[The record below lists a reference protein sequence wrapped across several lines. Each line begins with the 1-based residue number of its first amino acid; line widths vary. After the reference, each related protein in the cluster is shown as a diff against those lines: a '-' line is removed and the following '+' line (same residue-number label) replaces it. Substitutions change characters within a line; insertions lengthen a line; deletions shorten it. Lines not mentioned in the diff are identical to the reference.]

1 MKIIHVDKN
10 HPILIKLLSKFGYE
24 NFKYY
29 NSTKIEIEKI
39 IENYDG
45 IIIRSRFKIDKSF
58 IKKAKRLK
66 FIARVGSGK
75 ENIDV
80 DYAKRNNIKI
90 FTSPEGNSNAVG
102 EHALGLLLSLINKII
117 PSNQSVKQFK
127 WLREKYR
134 GYELEN
140 KIIGIIGYGHT
151 GKSFAKK
158 LSGFNNI
165 KVLFYDI
172 KEIKTDEYAEKSS
185 LEKIFKNADI
195 ISFHVDENDL
205 SIKMF
210 NKSFIKKMR
219 KPFWIINTSRGK
231 VVSLEDLKWGIEKNI
246 IFGAGLDVI
255 ELEDYSFEKVTFE
268 KNKILNF
275 FLKSEKV
282 IITPHIAGWT
292 YESHHKLAE
301 TIVNK
306 ISKYF

>member
-45 IIIRSRFKIDKSF
+45 LIIRSRFKIDKSF

-90 FTSPEGNSNAVG
+90 FTAPEGNSNAVG

-246 IFGAGLDVI
+246 IYGAGLDVI

-268 KNKILNF
+268 KNEILNF

-292 YESHHKLAE
+292 YESHHKLAK
-301 TIVNK
+301 TIVDK

>member
-117 PSNQSVKQFK
+117 PSNQSIKQFK

-185 LEKIFKNADI
+185 LEKIYKNADI

-268 KNKILNF
+268 KNEILNF

-292 YESHHKLAE
+292 YESHHKLAK
-301 TIVNK
+301 TIVDK

>member
-1 MKIIHVDKN
+1 MKIIHVDRN
-10 HPILIKLLSKFGYE
+10 HPILIELLSKFGYE
-24 NFKYY
+24 NFTYY
-29 NSTKIEIEKI
+29 DSTKIEIEKI

-58 IKKAKRLK
+58 IKRAKRLK

-102 EHALGLLLSLINKII
+102 EHALGLLLSLMNKII
-117 PSNQSVKQFK
+117 PSYQSIKQFK

-172 KEIKTDEYAEKSS
+172 KEIKTDKYAEKST
-185 LEKIFKNADI
+185 LEKIFKNADVL
-195 ISFHVDENDL
+195 SFHVDENDL

-210 NKSFIKKMR
+210 NKSFIEKMR

-231 VVSLEDLKWGIEKNI
+231 IVSLEDLKWGIENDI
-246 IFGAGLDVI
+246 IIGAGLDVI
-255 ELEDYSFEKVTFE
+255 ELENYSFEKITFE
-268 KNKILNF
+268 KKEILNF

-292 YESHHKLAE
+292 FESHQKLAK
-301 TIVNK
+301 TIVDK

>member
-10 HPILIKLLSKFGYE
+10 HPILIELLNKIGYE
-24 NFKYY
+24 NFTYY
-29 NSTKIEIEKI
+29 NSSKIEIEEI

-45 IIIRSRFKIDKSF
+45 IIIRSKFKIDKSF

-75 ENIDV
+75 ENIDIN
-80 DYAKRNNIKI
+80 YAKKNNIKI

-117 PSNQSVKQFK
+117 SSYQSITQFK

-172 KEIKTDEYAEKSS
+172 KEIKTDKYAEKSS

-195 ISFHVDENDL
+195 LSFHVNENDL

-231 VVSLEDLKWGIEKNI
+231 IVSLEDLKWGIEKDI
-246 IFGAGLDVI
+246 IIGAGLDVI
-255 ELEDYSFEKVTFE
+255 ELEDYSFEKITFE
-268 KNKILNF
+268 KNEILNF

-292 YESHHKLAE
+292 FESHHKLAKI
-301 TIVNK
+301 IVDK

>member
-102 EHALGLLLSLINKII
+102 EHALGLLLSLTNKII
-117 PSNQSVKQFK
+117 PSNQSIKQFK

-210 NKSFIKKMR
+210 NKSFIKKMK

-268 KNKILNF
+268 KNEILNF

-292 YESHHKLAE
+292 YESHHKLAK
-301 TIVNK
+301 TIVDK
-306 ISKYF
+306 ISKCF

>member
-117 PSNQSVKQFK
+117 PSNQSIKQFK

-255 ELEDYSFEKVTFE
+255 ELEDYSFEKVKFE

-292 YESHHKLAE
+292 YESHHKLAK
-301 TIVNK
+301 TIVDK

>member
-268 KNKILNF
+268 KNEILNF

-292 YESHHKLAE
+292 YESHHKLAK

>member
-210 NKSFIKKMR
+210 NKSFIKKMK

>member
-292 YESHHKLAE
+292 YESHHKLAK
-301 TIVNK
+301 TIDNK
-306 ISKYF
+306 ISKCF

>member
-10 HPILIKLLSKFGYE
+10 HPILIELLSKFGYE
-24 NFKYY
+24 NFTNY

-102 EHALGLLLSLINKII
+102 EHALGLLLSLMNKII
-117 PSNQSVKQFK
+117 PSNQSIKQFK

-172 KEIKTDEYAEKSS
+172 KEIKTDKYAEKSS

-195 ISFHVDENDL
+195 LSFHVDENDL

-231 VVSLEDLKWGIEKNI
+231 VVSLEDLKWGIEKKI

-255 ELEDYSFEKVTFE
+255 ELEDYSFEKITFE
-268 KNKILNF
+268 KNEILNF

-292 YESHHKLAE
+292 YESHHKLAK
-301 TIVNK
+301 TIVDK
-306 ISKYF
+306 ISKCF

>member
-75 ENIDV
+75 ENIDF

-117 PSNQSVKQFK
+117 PSNQSIKQFK

-151 GKSFAKK
+151 GKSSAKK

-231 VVSLEDLKWGIEKNI
+231 IVSLEDLKWGIEKNI

-268 KNKILNF
+268 KNEILNF

-292 YESHHKLAE
+292 YESHHKLAK
-301 TIVNK
+301 TIVDK

>member
-90 FTSPEGNSNAVG
+90 FTAPEGNSNAVG

-268 KNKILNF
+268 KNEILNF

-292 YESHHKLAE
+292 YESHHKLAK
-301 TIVNK
+301 TIVDK

>member
-90 FTSPEGNSNAVG
+90 FTAPEGNSNAVG

-210 NKSFIKKMR
+210 NKSFIKKMK

-268 KNKILNF
+268 KNEILNF

-292 YESHHKLAE
+292 YESHHKLAK
-301 TIVNK
+301 TIVDK

>member
-45 IIIRSRFKIDKSF
+45 LIIRSRFKIDKSF

-90 FTSPEGNSNAVG
+90 FTAPEGNSNAVG

-195 ISFHVDENDL
+195 LSFHVDENDL

-210 NKSFIKKMR
+210 NKSFIKKMK

-268 KNKILNF
+268 KNEILNF

-292 YESHHKLAE
+292 YESHQKLAK
-301 TIVNK
+301 TIVDK
-306 ISKYF
+306 ISKCF

>member
-10 HPILIKLLSKFGYE
+10 HPILIKLLNKFGYE

-117 PSNQSVKQFK
+117 PSNQSIKQFK

-268 KNKILNF
+268 KNEILNF

-292 YESHHKLAE
+292 YESHHKLAK

>member
-45 IIIRSRFKIDKSF
+45 LIIRSRFKIDKSF

-90 FTSPEGNSNAVG
+90 FTAPEGNSNAVG

-117 PSNQSVKQFK
+117 PSNQSIKQFK

-268 KNKILNF
+268 KNEILNF

-292 YESHHKLAE
+292 YESHHKLAK
-301 TIVNK
+301 TIVDK

>member
-117 PSNQSVKQFK
+117 PSNQSIKQFK

-231 VVSLEDLKWGIEKNI
+231 VVSLEDLKWGIEKKF

-292 YESHHKLAE
+292 YESHHKLAK

-306 ISKYF
+306 ISKCF

>member
-10 HPILIKLLSKFGYE
+10 HPILIELLSKFGYE
-24 NFKYY
+24 NFTNY

-102 EHALGLLLSLINKII
+102 EHALGLLLSLMNKII
-117 PSNQSVKQFK
+117 PSNQSIKQFK

-165 KVLFYDI
+165 KILFYDI

-195 ISFHVDENDL
+195 LSFHVDENDL

-231 VVSLEDLKWGIEKNI
+231 VVSLEDLKWGIEKKI

-255 ELEDYSFEKVTFE
+255 ELEDYSFEKITFE
-268 KNKILNF
+268 KNEILNF

-292 YESHHKLAE
+292 YESHHKLAK
-301 TIVNK
+301 TIVDK

>member
-29 NSTKIEIEKI
+29 KSTKIEIEKI

-292 YESHHKLAE
+292 YESHHKLAK
-301 TIVNK
+301 TIVDK

>member
-255 ELEDYSFEKVTFE
+255 ELEDYSFEKVKFE

-292 YESHHKLAE
+292 YESHHKLAK

>member
-210 NKSFIKKMR
+210 NKSFIKKMK

-268 KNKILNF
+268 KNEILNF

-292 YESHHKLAE
+292 YESHHKLAK

>member
-1 MKIIHVDKN
+1 MKIIHVDEN
-10 HPILIKLLSKFGYE
+10 HPILIELLSKFGYK
-24 NFKYY
+24 NFEHY

-45 IIIRSRFKIDKSF
+45 LVIRSKFKIDKSF
-58 IKKAKRLK
+58 IKKAKKLK

-80 DYAKRNNIKI
+80 DYAKKNNIKI
-90 FTSPEGNSNAVG
+90 FTSPQGNSNAVG
-102 EHALGLLLSLINKII
+102 EHAIGLLLSLMNKII
-117 PSNQSVKQFK
+117 PSYQSVRQFR

-140 KIIGIIGYGHT
+140 KIVGIIGYGHT

-158 LSGFNNI
+158 LSGFNNT

-172 KEIKTDEYAEKSS
+172 KDIKTDKYAEKSS

-195 ISFHVDENDL
+195 LSFHVDENNL

-210 NKSFIKKMR
+210 DKSFIKKMT

-231 VVSLEDLKWGIEKNI
+231 IVSLEDLKWGIEKDI
-246 IFGAGLDVI
+246 VIGAGLDVI
-255 ELEDYSFEKVTFE
+255 ELEDYSFEKIKNE
-268 KNKILNF
+268 KNEILKF
-275 FLKSEKV
+275 FFNSEKV

-292 YESHHKLAE
+292 FESHQKLAKK
-301 TIVNK
+301 IVNE

>member
-10 HPILIKLLSKFGYE
+10 HPILIKLLSRFGYE

-102 EHALGLLLSLINKII
+102 EHALGLLLSLINKIM
-117 PSNQSVKQFK
+117 PSSQSIKQFK

-172 KEIKTDEYAEKSS
+172 KDIKTDEYAEKSS

-195 ISFHVDENDL
+195 LSFHVDENDL

-292 YESHHKLAE
+292 YESHHKLAK
-301 TIVNK
+301 TIVEK

>member
-29 NSTKIEIEKI
+29 NSTKIEIERI

-75 ENIDV
+75 ENIDF

-117 PSNQSVKQFK
+117 PSNQSIKQFK

-268 KNKILNF
+268 KNEILNF

-292 YESHHKLAE
+292 YESHHKLAK
-301 TIVNK
+301 TIVDK

>member
-117 PSNQSVKQFK
+117 PSNQSIKQFK

-185 LEKIFKNADI
+185 LEKIYKNADI

-292 YESHHKLAE
+292 YESHHKLAK

>member
-172 KEIKTDEYAEKSS
+172 KKIKTDEYAEKSS

-292 YESHHKLAE
+292 YESHQKLAK

>member
-268 KNKILNF
+268 KNEILNF

-292 YESHHKLAE
+292 YESHHKLAK
-301 TIVNK
+301 TIVDK

>member
-117 PSNQSVKQFK
+117 PSNQSIKQFK

-292 YESHHKLAE
+292 YESHHKLAK

>member
-45 IIIRSRFKIDKSF
+45 LIIRSRFKIDKSF

-292 YESHHKLAE
+292 YESHHKLAK
-301 TIVNK
+301 TIVDK

>member
-45 IIIRSRFKIDKSF
+45 LIIRSRFKIDKSF

-117 PSNQSVKQFK
+117 PSNQGIKQFK

-268 KNKILNF
+268 KNEILNF

-292 YESHHKLAE
+292 YESHHKLAK
-301 TIVNK
+301 TIVEK

>member
-45 IIIRSRFKIDKSF
+45 LIIRSRFKIDKSF

-90 FTSPEGNSNAVG
+90 FTAPEGNSNAVG

-117 PSNQSVKQFK
+117 PSNQGIKQFK

-292 YESHHKLAE
+292 YESHHTLAK
-301 TIVNK
+301 TIVDK

>member
-90 FTSPEGNSNAVG
+90 FTAPEGNSNAVG

-292 YESHHKLAE
+292 YESHHKLAK
-301 TIVNK
+301 TIVEK

>member
-117 PSNQSVKQFK
+117 PSNQSIKQFK

-210 NKSFIKKMR
+210 NKSFIKKMK

-231 VVSLEDLKWGIEKNI
+231 IVSLEDLKWGIEKNI

-268 KNKILNF
+268 KNEILNF

-292 YESHHKLAE
+292 YESHHKLAK
-301 TIVNK
+301 TIVDK

>member
-117 PSNQSVKQFK
+117 PSNQSIKQFK

-231 VVSLEDLKWGIEKNI
+231 IVSLEDLKWGIEKNI

-268 KNKILNF
+268 KNEILNF

-292 YESHHKLAE
+292 YESHHKLAK
-301 TIVNK
+301 TIVDK

>member
-195 ISFHVDENDL
+195 LSFHVDENDL

-231 VVSLEDLKWGIEKNI
+231 VVSLEDLKWGIEKKF

-292 YESHHKLAE
+292 YESHHKLAK
-301 TIVNK
+301 TIVDK

>member
-75 ENIDV
+75 ENIDI

-255 ELEDYSFEKVTFE
+255 ELEDYSFEKVKFE

-292 YESHHKLAE
+292 YESHHKLAK

>member
-90 FTSPEGNSNAVG
+90 FTAPEGNSNAVG

-117 PSNQSVKQFK
+117 PSNQGIKQFK

-292 YESHHKLAE
+292 YESHHKLAK
-301 TIVNK
+301 TIVEK

>member
-90 FTSPEGNSNAVG
+90 FTAPEGNSNAVG

-117 PSNQSVKQFK
+117 PSNQSIKQFK

-255 ELEDYSFEKVTFE
+255 ELEDYSFEKITFE
-268 KNKILNF
+268 KNEILNF
-275 FLKSEKV
+275 FLKSKKV

-292 YESHHKLAE
+292 YESHHKLAK
-301 TIVNK
+301 TIVDK

>member
-117 PSNQSVKQFK
+117 PSNQSIKQFK

-268 KNKILNF
+268 KNEILNF

-292 YESHHKLAE
+292 YESHHKLAK
-301 TIVNK
+301 TIVEK